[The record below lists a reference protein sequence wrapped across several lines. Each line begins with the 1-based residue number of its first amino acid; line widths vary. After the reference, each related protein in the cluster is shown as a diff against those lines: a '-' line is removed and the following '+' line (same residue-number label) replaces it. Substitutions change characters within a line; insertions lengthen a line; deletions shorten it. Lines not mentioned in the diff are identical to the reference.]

1 MTNEAVN
8 DGVKLHY
15 ELSGPVDGPA
25 VILVAGLG
33 EQIGAVEFPAEHA
46 ERFARAGYRVA
57 RMDNR
62 DAGLSSS
69 LDRAGRP
76 ELDPLFTAM
85 FAGKPVP
92 VPYSFL
98 DMADDVL
105 AVADAMGSHEI
116 HLVGASL
123 GGFVVRWA
131 AARHPDRI
139 RSLTVVMSGAG
150 ADFGDDGPQLDAE
163 GLDELITMAD
173 HRDRDEQI
181 AYTVESWRTDWGTAF
196 AFDEDWVT
204 ALVTVSFDRS
214 YRPDGIYRQ
223 IIAGFGSPGLWTA
236 QRSISCPTLVMHGT
250 DDSIFPIAHGEAIA
264 ENIPGAALW
273 RVQGMGHAMPSELW
287 DEMVDRFVLLSR

>member
-1 MTNEAVN
+1 MTNEAAN
-8 DGVKLHY
+8 GGVKLHY
-15 ELSGPVDGPA
+15 ELSGPADGPL

-46 ERFARAGYRVA
+46 QRFAQAGYRVA

-62 DAGLSSS
+62 DAGRSSS

-85 FAGKPVP
+85 FAGESIP

-105 AVADAMGSHEI
+105 AVADATGSHEV
-116 HLVGASL
+116 HLVGASM
-123 GGFVVRWA
+123 GGFIVRWA

-150 ADFGDDGPQLDAE
+150 ADFDDDGPQLEAE
-163 GLDELITMAD
+163 GLDELIAMAD

-181 AYTVESWRTDWGTAF
+181 AYTVELWRADWGTTF
-196 AFDEDWVT
+196 PFDEDWVT
-204 ALVTVSFDRS
+204 AQVTASYERA

-223 IIAGFGSPGLWTA
+223 IIAGFGSPGLWTT

-250 DDSIFPIAHGEAIA
+250 DDSIFPIDHGEATA
-264 ENIPGAALW
+264 ANVPGAAFW

-287 DEMVDRFVLLSR
+287 DEMVDRFVVLSH